1 MWYDA
6 RPIMFAGLS
15 FTTWGLLIAAIGL
28 GLLIELRFYF
38 LYRRFPERRGNPSKP
53 SFPA

>member
-15 FTTWGLLIAAIGL
+15 LTTWGLLSAAIGL
-28 GLLIELRFYF
+28 GLLIELRFY
-38 LYRRFPERRGNPSKP
+38 LRHRCLSERRGKTSRP
-53 SFPA
+53 SFLA